1 MVVVQKKKTMKKDS
15 SFKLRSGNKPNI
27 SEMSGVSPMK
37 IIPVAI
43 AGGKALLGLGARY
56 LVRRGAGQLMKRGA
70 GQIFKQGVKKRGLA
84 TPNLVTKGRKRLD
97 NILNLAGGVIAT
109 KEISKAVKKSNEAK
123 ATTTTTTTEP
133 KKQTKTV
140 KPNPK
145 TGTLTYKQAYNKMS
159 DKQKSKYKNYDDFAK
174 QAKAY
179 NMKKYGTIN
188 PTAEA
193 RKQGISKQELSK
205 RRKEKLKTGVRLKAT
220 KNSKGQTVY
229 VKA

>member
-1 MVVVQKKKTMKKDS
+1 MPGNNYNYGESYIMNSDRTSVDDAMGSNQLTRESLEFDTRAKTDV
-15 SFKLRSGNKPNI
+15 L
-27 SEMSGVSPMK
+27 
-37 IIPVAI
+37 
-43 AGGKALLGLGARY
+43 
-56 LVRRGAGQLMKRGA
+56 
-70 GQIFKQGVKKRGLA
+70 
-84 TPNLVTKGRKRLD
+84 TLD
-97 NILNLAGGVIAT
+97 A
-109 KEISKAVKKSNEAK
+109 
-123 ATTTTTTTEP
+123 P

-145 TGTLTYKQAYNKMS
+145 TGTLTYRQAYNKMS

-220 KNSKGQTVY
+220 KNSRGQTVY